1 MMYTVLI
8 ADDEPLVQIG
18 LKSMLARG
26 FGRTDTDAGATR
38 PADPTS
44 GADAH
49 AGCDASDS
57 RRGQMNS
64 MQTGSFQIE
73 VAGTAANGR
82 EALAQIGQLQPDI
95 VIADI
100 RMPVMNGLELLE
112 ESGRL
117 FGRLPVFIMLTAYEE
132 FDLVRRAMAGGA
144 VDYLVKIELNQDL
157 LGEALMKACRR
168 IDEIRGTGL
177 LRERSQPSLEEF
189 RQKFMLRLLDR
200 QITDRQAFETQA
212 ADLGLDFHYDR
223 YIVVYG
229 HILSGLFPDD
239 GTAQTG
245 EEAQNRMLVLY
256 SSCLNMTKEIVSRYV
271 PCHTVSNDMRHF
283 TLIFHFEADE
293 AVAQVSSRIQEAIAN
308 ARDMIASYF
317 NLSMFFGI
325 GTAVTD
331 PMQIAVSFE
340 EARIAQ
346 EQADDSRPVRL
357 FSHIVGAR
365 RRSGKD
371 QLIARVQ
378 AYINDNLDGRLL
390 LNEVA
395 EVFGLSPAYLSVI
408 FKKNADIGFS
418 EYVNT
423 RKIEKAKQMLL
434 SGDMKIY
441 EVADALGYES
451 AFYFSK
457 VFKKIDGKSPR
468 EYIQSKQEGTP
479 DSGF

>member
-1 MMYTVLI
+1 MVYTVLI
-8 ADDEPLVQIG
+8 VDDEPLVQIG
-18 LKSMLARG
+18 LKSMLARS
-26 FGRTDTDAGATR
+26 FGQEKAGA
-38 PADPTS
+38 PEAEDADIS
-44 GADAH
+44 AH
-49 AGCDASDS
+49 SEQL
-57 RRGQMNS
+57 R
-64 MQTGSFQIE
+64 IE
-73 VAGTAANGR
+73 VAGTSANGR
-82 EALAQIGQLQPDI
+82 EALSQIGQLRPDI

-112 ESGRL
+112 ESRRL

-132 FDLVRRAMAGGA
+132 FDLVRKAMAGGA
-144 VDYLVKIELNQDL
+144 VDYLVKIELNRNLLEEALRKACQRVDEVSHRDL
-157 LGEALMKACRR
+157 LQENL
-168 IDEIRGTGL
+168 
-177 LRERSQPSLEEF
+177 QPSLEEF
-189 RQKFMLRLLDR
+189 RQKFMLRLLGR
-200 QITDRQAFETQA
+200 QITDMLTFQTQA

-223 YIVVYG
+223 YIAVYG
-229 HILSGLFPDD
+229 RILSGLFPDD
-239 GTAQTG
+239 GTTQAG
-245 EEAQNRMLVLY
+245 EETKKRMLVLY

-271 PCHTVSNDMRHF
+271 PCLTVSNDLRHF
-283 TLIFHFEADE
+283 TLIFHFEAE
-293 AVAQVSSRIQEAIAN
+293 KAVAEVSSRIQEAIVN

-317 NLSMFFGI
+317 NLSLYFGI

-346 EQADDSRPVRL
+346 EQTDEARPIRF

-371 QLIARVQ
+371 QLISQVQ
-378 AYINDNLDGRLL
+378 AYINENLGGRLL

-408 FKKNADIGFS
+408 FKKNADVGFS

-441 EVADALGYES
+441 EVADALGFES

-468 EYIQSKQEGTP
+468 DYIQSKQEGP
-479 DSGF
+479 DPAHMTGECNE